1 MFTLEDLYSQLGKLF
16 YAIAASDK
24 MVREEERNT
33 LRIILENEWKNDL
46 VKTGEWEY
54 SAADQIEMTFDWM
67 ELNQPSAYSVF
78 KEFKDFKNDN
88 EELFTPE
95 IKNMIWK
102 TADGIASTFAGKNKS
117 ELVMLSKLK
126 SLLSN

>member
-1 MFTLEDLYSQLGKLF
+1 MNTIQNLFPQLGKLF

-24 MVREEERNT
+24 VVRDEERTT
-33 LRIILENEWKNDL
+33 LRIILENEWENTDL
-46 VKTGEWEY
+46 FGNGDWDFN
-54 SAADQIEMTFDWM
+54 AADQIEVTFDWM
-67 ELNQPSAYSVF
+67 ETYQPSPYAVF
-78 KEFKDFKNDN
+78 KEFKDFKRDN

-95 IKNMIWK
+95 LKQMIWK

-126 SLLSN
+126 TIL

>member
-1 MFTLEDLYSQLGKLF
+1 MYTLEDLYSQLGKLF

-24 MVREEERNT
+24 RVRDEERNT

-46 VKTGEWEY
+46 VNAGEWGY
-54 SAADQIEMTFDWM
+54 NAADQIEMTFDWM
-67 ELNQPSAYSVF
+67 DLNQPSAYAVF

-95 IKNMIWK
+95 IKQMIWK

-126 SLLSN
+126 SIL